1 VSTPRTVTGTRRPAL
16 LRSTAQVAAG
26 LDEPDTLLVNVLAL
40 LGRDDVAVYDGS
52 MTAWAADPE
61 QPPVVRRLAALTA
74 CPGAAWLAA
83 RAGVPARPRQHGGAR
98 QVGPA
103 QPHPGGIGVV
113 VEVRR
118 PAPAHQFQ
126 GDQG

>member
-1 VSTPRTVTGTRRPAL
+1 MIRAAVRPADPDAVSTPRPRTVTGTRRPAL

-61 QPPVVRRLAALTA
+61 QPPVV
-74 CPGAAWLAA
+74 GDS
-83 RAGVPARPRQHGGAR
+83 PR
-98 QVGPA
+98 
-103 QPHPGGIGVV
+103 
-113 VEVRR
+113 
-118 PAPAHQFQ
+118 
-126 GDQG
+126 